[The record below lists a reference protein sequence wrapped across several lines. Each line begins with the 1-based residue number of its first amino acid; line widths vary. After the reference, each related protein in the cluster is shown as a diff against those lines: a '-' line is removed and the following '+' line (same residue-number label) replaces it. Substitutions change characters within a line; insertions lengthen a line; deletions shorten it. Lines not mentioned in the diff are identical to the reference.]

1 MKKKKNIRKFGRE
14 KGVRRALI
22 KTLIEGLFS
31 NGKIQTTEAKAR
43 EIRPFVE
50 KLITLGKRGGQAS
63 KRLLTSRSSKR
74 VADKVFT
81 DLALKY
87 EKRSGGYTRIIKTK
101 IRKSDGAKMA
111 VIEFV

>member
-1 MKKKKNIRKFGRE
+1 MRKKKNIRKFGR
-14 KGVRRALI
+14 VRKVRKALV
-22 KTLIEGLFS
+22 KTLVEGLVS
-31 NGKIQTTEAKAR
+31 SGKIETTEAKAK

-50 KLITLGKRGGQAS
+50 RLITLGKRGGMAS
-63 KRLLTSRSSKR
+63 KRQIASRVSNR

-81 DLALKY
+81 DMVSKY